1 MMMFTKEKSSPKRK
15 CVKNQN
21 NFTKLFPVF
30 NTTFTSSSVLL
41 EISIKNTKKWSKE
54 WGVVYVLP
62 DEMNEYVEHLIK

>member
-1 MMMFTKEKSSPKRK
+1 MFTKEKSSPKRK

-41 EISIKNTKKWSKE
+41 KISIKNTKKWSKE
-54 WGVVYVLP
+54 WGVV
-62 DEMNEYVEHLIK
+62 

>member
-1 MMMFTKEKSSPKRK
+1 MFTKEKSSPKRK

>member
-54 WGVVYVLP
+54 WGVV
-62 DEMNEYVEHLIK
+62 